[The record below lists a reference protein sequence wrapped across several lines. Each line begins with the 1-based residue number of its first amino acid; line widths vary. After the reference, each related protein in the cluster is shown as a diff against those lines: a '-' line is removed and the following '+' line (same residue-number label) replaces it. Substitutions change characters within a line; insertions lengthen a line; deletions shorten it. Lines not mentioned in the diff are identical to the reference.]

1 MRLVA
6 VLGLTA
12 GLAGCVVAP
21 YGYAPAPA
29 YGYYA
34 APAYGYYAP
43 PAYYAPP
50 TVSFGFGFGGRGHW
64 HGR

>member
-1 MRLVA
+1 VIRLLA
-6 VLGLTA
+6 VIALAG

-21 YGYAPAPA
+21 PYGYAPAYPA

-34 APAYGYYAP
+34 APAYYAP
-43 PAYYAPP
+43 S
-50 TVSFGFGFGGRGHW
+50 VSVGVGFGGGW

>member
-1 MRLVA
+1 MIRLFA
-6 VLGLTA
+6 ALALTV

-21 YGYAPAPA
+21 PYGYGYAPA

-34 APAYGYYAP
+34 APGYYYGAP
-43 PAYYAPP
+43 SVA
-50 TVSFGFGFGGRGHW
+50 VGFGGGW